1 MTDFKVS
8 SPKEGDVLML
18 HCYFP
23 LDLRKMQDLFHMPL
37 ITVERQY
44 LLFIYDNG

>member
-8 SPKEGDVLML
+8 SSKEGAVLIL

-23 LDLRKMQDLFHMPL
+23 LDLRKMHDLFHMPL
-37 ITVERQY
+37 IAVEIRY
-44 LLFIYDNG
+44 LLFIYENG